1 MNFYDFI
8 TDLIGVIAIFAI
20 LWIGLLIGH
29 GMGF

>member
-8 TDLIGVIAIFAI
+8 TDLIGVIAIVAI
-20 LWIGLLIGH
+20 LWIGLLIVH